1 MGYVR
6 EVEFL
11 EILDGVFRIAR
22 RIARSQLKTSAL
34 EEA

>member
-1 MGYVR
+1 MSYVR

-22 RIARSQLKTSAL
+22 SQLKTSAL